1 MDNFASDK
9 TEYVTRAA
17 SMCGL
22 PTTAPLPTCAKM
34 QLAASQSSNFKFRK
48 YVETYYHAEL
58 HPLIGGAW
66 DCKFGEVKTLIDQF
80 PGLAPYAEA
89 RRASRAGSGRGGL
102 LLSCACLPFS
112 CAPAGDVTTL
122 PPKTDDTCGVC
133 VCFNNHFLSLF
144 LSLALQDVLT
154 DLGVLMRYA
163 YAVQK
168 NFSHGVLIPGM
179 DGWSDE
185 WGDVRCPQN
194 SADPESKTDDVNTTA
209 SSNTNSNAGGGS
221 SAVVELGQPTT
232 SKANRKLAARSGRKA
247 RRALLDADDGD
258 DSGDDTDDDS
268 NDVFF
273 DDDPAASHDPDVC
286 TCTIDRVRIP
296 LEEGKE
302 LTVEFAYHVLDD
314 IELLDELSSATGTAA
329 ASVTKYD
336 DDWPETYTEDVELF
350 KGA

>member
-80 PGLAPYAEA
+80 PGLAPYAE
-89 RRASRAGSGRGGL
+89 
-102 LLSCACLPFS
+102 
-112 CAPAGDVTTL
+112 
-122 PPKTDDTCGVC
+122 
-133 VCFNNHFLSLF
+133 
-144 LSLALQDVLT
+144 DVLT

-194 SADPESKTDDVNTTA
+194 CADPESKTDDVNTTA

-221 SAVVELGQPTT
+221 SAVVELGQPD
-232 SKANRKLAARSGRKA
+232 RK
-247 RRALLDADDGD
+247 
-258 DSGDDTDDDS
+258 
-268 NDVFF
+268 
-273 DDDPAASHDPDVC
+273 
-286 TCTIDRVRIP
+286 
-296 LEEGKE
+296 
-302 LTVEFAYHVLDD
+302 
-314 IELLDELSSATGTAA
+314 
-329 ASVTKYD
+329 SV
-336 DDWPETYTEDVELF
+336 V
-350 KGA
+350 

>member
-80 PGLAPYAEA
+80 PGLAPYAE
-89 RRASRAGSGRGGL
+89 
-102 LLSCACLPFS
+102 
-112 CAPAGDVTTL
+112 
-122 PPKTDDTCGVC
+122 
-133 VCFNNHFLSLF
+133 
-144 LSLALQDVLT
+144 DVLT

-185 WGDVRCPQN
+185 WGDVRCPRN
-194 SADPESKTDDVNTTA
+194 CAEIGRA
-209 SSNTNSNAGGGS
+209 SCR
-221 SAVVELGQPTT
+221 E
-232 SKANRKLAARSGRKA
+232 
-247 RRALLDADDGD
+247 
-258 DSGDDTDDDS
+258 
-268 NDVFF
+268 
-273 DDDPAASHDPDVC
+273 
-286 TCTIDRVRIP
+286 RV
-296 LEEGKE
+296 
-302 LTVEFAYHVLDD
+302 
-314 IELLDELSSATGTAA
+314 
-329 ASVTKYD
+329 
-336 DDWPETYTEDVELF
+336 
-350 KGA
+350 